1 MNKIEVCNKVKK
13 VVRHIIIDN
22 GTQILSAGTR
32 VVVKDDGTLIT
43 AKHVI
48 ETEGVGVYHGKILV
62 KGIDTEQIEYQPV
75 IYGFGFDIDQPEFID
90 PFGIDLTVLKPVG
103 KLSNVEYIDL
113 FNGIAEIGTDII
125 MAGFPD
131 DIKLPFDFIEKF
143 KIKNSSIT
151 KIKNVID
158 SRFNYFFRQLMFKS
172 GMVGHCQKIHLN
184 NCDVSKLAIL
194 GLDKINVVGATYW
207 LDNQL
212 TYGSSGGPIVN
223 LDGKLLGI
231 ICEKALTKSMIQGM
245 PELPSGT
252 GMGLSHQLISW
263 ILLKI

>member
-22 GTQILSAGTR
+22 GTNILSAGTG

-48 ETEGVGVYHGKILV
+48 ESKGAIYHGKILV
-62 KGIDTEQIEYQPV
+62 RGINTEQIEYRPV
-75 IYGFGFDIDQPEFID
+75 IYGFGFDINQPEFID
-90 PFGIDLTVLKPVG
+90 PFSIDLTVLKPAE
-103 KLSNVEYIDL
+103 KLSNVEYINL
-113 FNGIAEIGTDII
+113 FDGIAEIGTDMI

-131 DIKLPFDFIEKF
+131 DIKLPFDIIEKF
-143 KIKNSSIT
+143 KTKNSTITEIKNA
-151 KIKNVID
+151 ID
-158 SRFNYFFRQLMFKS
+158 LRFNYFFRQLMFKS
-172 GMVGHCQKIHLN
+172 GMVGHCQKISFN
-184 NCDVSKLAIL
+184 NCDVSKLAIN
-194 GLDKINVVGATYW
+194 GLDKINIIGATYW

-212 TYGSSGGPIVN
+212 TYGGSGGPIVN
-223 LDGKLLGI
+223 LDGELLGI
-231 ICEKALTKSMIQGM
+231 ICEKALTKSKIPGI

-263 ILLKI
+263 ILPKL